1 MTDKNFKVFDV
12 LCSQT
17 LSRSYKVVSDSE
29 DVSEVS
35 WFNEYKDNGF
45 HTPLEL
51 IDILKIILKTYLRQ
65 DHPLY
70 GDSQLTQK
78 IIEEC
83 EGWEEDETV
92 IEQE

>member
-1 MTDKNFKVFDV
+1 MSNNKFKVFDV

-17 LSRSYKVVSDSE
+17 LSKPYKVVSDSE

-65 DHPLY
+65 NRPLY
-70 GDSQLTQK
+70 GDSQLTQRL
-78 IIEEC
+78 IEEC
-83 EGWEEDETV
+83 ENWEEDETV
-92 IEQE
+92 IEQM